1 MSLSTIGT
9 ASRTL
14 AEASLGMFAM
24 TYEELSQN
32 WASAP
37 SSGLELFEM
46 MKENIFDDEEKVIE
60 LEEEGYVE
68 ETSSKVLL
76 VERPMK
82 SSFMPTIKQ
91 LANGEYIKKGNVW
104 YSQEKT
110 PLEDAAKYSVPETK
124 TIETQE
130 NTKQPAVSAVD
141 EKTTKSEE
149 EMPLFDVEM
158 VKKALKSFVFE
169 DENKKKHQLSL
180 PYLPKSIDYS
190 GGCACLSVNGGLYSP
205 CMTRTKRM
213 GVEAS
218 YCTSCSKGT
227 PTKMDLYGTV
237 TDRETNGTSPKS
249 SISFGTYCAKR
260 GVSRE
265 WVEEWVSK
273 NLDGLIIP
281 EKEWEVDEKKSKFAR
296 RRPSKASST
305 EGDAT
310 QKKRGRPAKTVQK
323 EPITEEP
330 VKETVAPAAAAAEAA
345 PLKEEPVKETVAPAA
360 AAEAKKMDAMAA
372 EIYSLVTKIESGQ
385 GKSAAVKAMV
395 SDAKTI
401 GDLEEVMNMVKKE
414 IEPVKETV
422 AAAEESAQD
431 EEEESL
437 ALVEEEQEEPVD
449 VVIMRMKDELDFVP
463 DNKEEYPQYLIGIF
477 NKLRVIIATIPLLNK
492 TKIGVRVKEFKAE
505 SYPEEVRKAAKSVL
519 TKWKKDITA

>member
-124 TIETQE
+124 TIEAQE

-158 VKKALKSFVFE
+158 VKKALKTFVFE

-180 PYLPKSIDYS
+180 PYLPNSIDYS

-227 PTKMDLYGTV
+227 STKMELYGTV
-237 TDRETNGTSPKS
+237 TDRESNGASLKS

-260 GVSRE
+260 GVTRE
-265 WVEEWVSK
+265 WIEEWASK
-273 NLDGLIIP
+273 HLDGLIIP

-330 VKETVAPAAAAAEAA
+330 VKETVAPAAAAEAE
-345 PLKEEPVKETVAPAA
+345 PITEEPVKEA
-360 AAEAKKMDAMAA
+360 
-372 EIYSLVTKIESGQ
+372 
-385 GKSAAVKAMV
+385 
-395 SDAKTI
+395 
-401 GDLEEVMNMVKKE
+401 
-414 IEPVKETV
+414 V

-477 NKLRVIIATIPLLNK
+477 NKLSEITATIPLLNK

>member
-1 MSLSTIGT
+1 MSLSTIRT
-9 ASRTL
+9 TSRTL

-24 TYEELSQN
+24 TYEELSKN
-32 WASAP
+32 WESAP

-46 MKENIFDDEEKVIE
+46 MKENIFDEEEKVIE
-60 LEEEGYVE
+60 LEEEGYVQ
-68 ETSSKVLL
+68 ETSSKVQL

-82 SSFMPTIKQ
+82 SSFMPTINQ
-91 LANGEYIKKGNVW
+91 LMNGEYIKKGNVW

-110 PLEDAAKYSVPETK
+110 LLEDAALHSVPETK
-124 TIETQE
+124 TIEIQE

-149 EMPLFDVEM
+149 EMPPYDVEM
-158 VKKALKSFVFE
+158 VKKALKLFVFE

-180 PYLPKSIDYS
+180 PYLPNSIDYS

-265 WVEEWVSK
+265 WIENWITK
-273 NLDGLIIP
+273 HLDRLIIP

-296 RRPSKASST
+296 RPSKASRT

-310 QKKRGRPAKTVQK
+310 QKKRGRPAKTVQQK
-323 EPITEEP
+323 PIIEEPVKNTAALVEEEPITEEP
-330 VKETVAPAAAAAEAA
+330 VNETVAAAEAA
-345 PLKEEPVKETVAPAA
+345 PITEEPAKNTVAA
-360 AAEAKKMDAMAA
+360 
-372 EIYSLVTKIESGQ
+372 G
-385 GKSAAVKAMV
+385 
-395 SDAKTI
+395 
-401 GDLEEVMNMVKKE
+401 EEE
-414 IEPVKETV
+414 PITEEPVKETV
-422 AAAEESAQD
+422 AAAEESAQE

-437 ALVEEEQEEPVD
+437 ALVEEEQEESVD
-449 VVIMRMKDELDFVP
+449 TVIMRMKAELEFVP
-463 DNKEEYPQYLIGIF
+463 DNKEGHPQYLIGIF
-477 NKLRVIIATIPLLNK
+477 NKLREITATIPLLNK
-492 TKIGVRVKEFKAE
+492 TKIGVCVKGFKAD
-505 SYPEEVRKAAKSVL
+505 SYPEEVRKTAKSVL
-519 TKWKKDITA
+519 TKWKKDIAT

>member
-330 VKETVAPAAAAAEAA
+330 VKETVAPAAAA
-345 PLKEEPVKETVAPAA
+345 
-360 AAEAKKMDAMAA
+360 EAKKMDAMAA

>member
-124 TIETQE
+124 TIEAQE

-158 VKKALKSFVFE
+158 VKKALKTFVFE

-180 PYLPKSIDYS
+180 PYLPNSIDYS

-227 PTKMDLYGTV
+227 STKMELYGTV
-237 TDRETNGTSPKS
+237 TDRESNGASLKS

-260 GVSRE
+260 GVTRE
-265 WVEEWVSK
+265 WIEEWASK
-273 NLDGLIIP
+273 HLDGLIIP

-330 VKETVAPAAAAAEAA
+330 VKETVAPAAAAEAEPITEEPVKEAVAPAAEAE
-345 PLKEEPVKETVAPAA
+345 PITEEPVKETVAPAA
-360 AAEAKKMDAMAA
+360 AAEA
-372 EIYSLVTKIESGQ
+372 EPITE
-385 GKSAAVKAMV
+385 
-395 SDAKTI
+395 
-401 GDLEEVMNMVKKE
+401 
-414 IEPVKETV
+414 EPVKEAV

-477 NKLRVIIATIPLLNK
+477 NKLSEITATIPLLNK